1 MAGRSKAKFLESLER
16 GREAST
22 QPARPAEKPVGEMT
36 SDELDEAMRLA
47 KVEVV
52 EANRALAAAVADERE
67 RPATSLSQV
76 LGDLK
81 RNRRRGRRIR

>member
-1 MAGRSKAKFLESLER
+1 VAGKSKSKFLESIER
-16 GREAST
+16 SRAAA
-22 QPARPAEKPVGEMT
+22 ARAPRSAEKPVAEMS

-52 EANRALAAAVADERE
+52 EANRALAAAVADERT

-81 RNRRRGRRIR
+81 RSRRRSWR

>member
-1 MAGRSKAKFLESLER
+1 MAVKKSRFLESIER
-16 GREAST
+16 ARAAAS
-22 QPARPAEKPVGEMT
+22 QPARPEEKPAEQMT
-36 SDELDEAMRLA
+36 STELDEAMRAA

-52 EANRALAAAVADERE
+52 EANRALAQAVVTERT

-81 RNRRRGRRIR
+81 RTRRRRRIR

>member
-1 MAGRSKAKFLESLER
+1 MAVKKSRFLEQIAR
-16 GREAST
+16 AREAST
-22 QPARPAEKPVGEMT
+22 QPARPPEKPVAEMT
-36 SDELDEAMRLA
+36 SDELDEQMRLA

-52 EANRALAAAVADERE
+52 EANRALAAAVADERT

-81 RNRRRGRRIR
+81 KNRRRGRRIR

>member
-1 MAGRSKAKFLESLER
+1 MAGSFIKQIER
-16 GREAST
+16 ARAAT
-22 QPARPAEKPVGEMT
+22 QQTRPAEKNISEMT
-36 SDELDEAMRLA
+36 SAELDEAMRSA

-81 RNRRRGRRIR
+81 RSRRRNRRIR